1 MFHWGPFLTVD
12 MGGYVGDCGHVHAI
26 GRTAEEL
33 MLLSLTSHLQGQP
46 GENVVQLLQS
56 IVRHQSRLVV
66 ILLIM
71 HHAGRLA
78 APLEHV
84 EVAGLLL
91 PRREDSYSSGSSSIA
106 TTHRLVRTPAV
117 ERTLQ
122 AAALAVC
129 QQQPL
134 LLQGPPG
141 R

>member
-1 MFHWGPFLTVD
+1 L
-12 MGGYVGDCGHVHAI
+12 
-26 GRTAEEL
+26 
-33 MLLSLTSHLQGQP
+33 LLSS
-46 GENVVQLLQS
+46 
-56 IVRHQSRLVV
+56 VRHQSALVV
-66 ILLIM
+66 IALGW
-71 HHAGRLA
+71 HRAGRLA
-78 APLEHV
+78 LPPEHV

-91 PRREDSYSSGSSSIA
+91 PRRADTYSTGGGSVA
-106 TTHRLVRTPAV
+106 AGHRLVRTPAV